1 MAAMAP
7 ECPPGYRLLQPHD
20 LAVGKKVL
28 YISRDPSSPHIRT
41 QIIDTTIKNDTINLK
56 VRKDGAPMNR
66 VFVEATA
73 AVATEAKGEAAVGAA
88 AAAAVGDAATVS
100 AGAALADTDKFLRN
114 EVVGWIS
121 SLEAESSSL
130 PEALDAALARL
141 GKTPEDMVQAFKG
154 KVPWLP
160 CVNFQAVP
168 KCTKNAPCTFRCCHI
183 DRARTQ
189 LMACSWEMPSCY
201 WKQRHLLV

>member
-1 MAAMAP
+1 MAP
-7 ECPPGYRLLQPHD
+7 ECPPPGYRLLQPDD

-28 YISRDPSSPHIRT
+28 YISRDPSSPHTHT
-41 QIIDTTIKNDTINLK
+41 QIIDTTIKKDTINLK
-56 VRKDGAPMNR
+56 HRKEAPMKR
-66 VFVEATA
+66 VFVEEKA
-73 AVATEAKGEAAVGAA
+73 AVATEAKGPNEAAVGAA
-88 AAAAVGDAATVS
+88 AASAVGDTATVS

-154 KVPWLP
+154 KVPWLA

-168 KCTKNAPCTFRCCHI
+168 KFSKTK
-183 DRARTQ
+183 
-189 LMACSWEMPSCY
+189 
-201 WKQRHLLV
+201 RHLAHFDVVISTELVRS

>member
-28 YISRDPSSPHIRT
+28 YISRDPSSSHIHT

-130 PEALDAALARL
+130 TLPEALDLSL
-141 GKTPEDMVQAFKG
+141 I
-154 KVPWLP
+154 
-160 CVNFQAVP
+160 
-168 KCTKNAPCTFRCCHI
+168 HI
-183 DRARTQ
+183 
-189 LMACSWEMPSCY
+189 
-201 WKQRHLLV
+201 

>member
-1 MAAMAP
+1 MAALAP
-7 ECPPGYRLLQPHD
+7 ECPPGCRLLQPHD

-28 YISRDPSSPHIRT
+28 YISRDPSSPHIHT

-56 VRKDGAPMNR
+56 CRKDGAPMNR

-88 AAAAVGDAATVS
+88 AAAAVGDTA
-100 AGAALADTDKFLRN
+100 ADTDKFLRN

-141 GKTPEDMVQAFKG
+141 GKTPEDMVLAFKG

-168 KCTKNAPCTFRCCHI
+168 KCSKNAPCTFRCCHI
-183 DRARTQ
+183 DRGRTQ
-189 LMACSWEMPSCY
+189 VMACSWEMPSCY
-201 WKQRHLLV
+201 WKQRDLLV